1 MGSPP
6 RVRGKAACNTPE
18 HKKQGITPA
27 CAGKSHTNLPTDS
40 CTEDHPR
47 VCGEKDKEQWQA
59 KLDVGSPPRV
69 RGKGRRSGASGR
81 ATRITPACA
90 GKSSAD
96 FPLSSSYQDHPR
108 VCGEKFSRLPAFFLL
123 SGSPPRVRG
132 KDLLFLPFLHLNR
145 ITPACAGKSILQ
157 LFYPLTGKDHP
168 RVCGEKC
175 DFADECTSPLG
186 SPPRVRGKVLLKLEY
201 TFAIRIT
208 PACAGKRKREPL
220 TKHMVKDHPRVCGE
234 KTKKSP

>member
-132 KDLLFLPFLHLNR
+132 KVQPTSRFLP
-145 ITPACAGKSILQ
+145 P
-157 LFYPLTGKDHP
+157 
-168 RVCGEKC
+168 
-175 DFADECTSPLG
+175 
-186 SPPRVRGKVLLKLEY
+186 
-201 TFAIRIT
+201 IRIT
-208 PACAGKRKREPL
+208 PACAGKRLAISSISSSEQ
-220 TKHMVKDHPRVCGE
+220 DHPRVCGE
-234 KTKKSP
+234 KHSPAVLPTDRKGSPPRVRGKVRLCR

>member
-1 MGSPP
+1 M
-6 RVRGKAACNTPE
+6 
-18 HKKQGITPA
+18 
-27 CAGKSHTNLPTDS
+27 AGKIG
-40 CTEDHPR
+40 C
-47 VCGEKDKEQWQA
+47 
-59 KLDVGSPPRV
+59 
-69 RGKGRRSGASGR
+69 
-81 ATRITPACA
+81 RITPACA
-90 GKSSAD
+90 GKRQA
-96 FPLSSSYQDHPR
+96 FGCIRACHKDHPR

-145 ITPACAGKSILQ
+145 ILQ